1 MTVYSSIALKLTS
14 VVSSSIINSLS
25 DTTQSTVLT
34 EFLTSLKG
42 INGSYNWYGANGSNS
57 QSIQTQ
63 VKLGLAQLFDKD
75 PQLNNLI
82 GSASSSSTFLD
93 SSKIATKLQNSGDTF
108 YTKFFSDQQLR
119 EVLSAVADKG
129 SRISKLSVNSGGVY
143 YPSNK
148 FNFLVGD
155 TISAMLK
162 VTDSDTTSLNSDR
175 WMITLQH
182 AV

>member
-1 MTVYSSIALKLTS
+1 M
-14 VVSSSIINSLS
+14 
-25 DTTQSTVLT
+25 
-34 EFLTSLKG
+34 
-42 INGSYNWYGANGSNS
+42 
-57 QSIQTQ
+57 
-63 VKLGLAQLFDKD
+63 
-75 PQLNNLI
+75 
-82 GSASSSSTFLD
+82 
-93 SSKIATKLQNSGDTF
+93 
-108 YTKFFSDQQLR
+108 
-119 EVLSAVADKG
+119 SAVADKG
-129 SRISKLSVNSGGVY
+129 SRISKLTGNIGGGVGDY